1 MKKFHKEKEEQNNF
15 NQIHFNNLKIM
26 KNKYQNEKEKE
37 FISYNNNKNNNINMN
52 INSNKKYL
60 NDIIKDN
67 ICYSKYNICGIINYG
82 KNDFLNT
89 SLQILSSCEIF
100 VNILNEYSNYKSELL
115 KLLKKAINIILS

>member
-100 VNILNEYSNYKSELL
+100 VNI
-115 KLLKKAINIILS
+115 